1 MAILDPIQISAA
13 LSDVVTIHGSLS
25 EDFVAH
31 ELVDSE
37 GNQIVDSNDNILIAL
52 TVPPS
57 VHGIL
62 SDVAALESELA
73 IIDTIRGTMAAQETV
88 RGDISIPS
96 SVGGDPYEGSYSV
109 TPSTETQVLNT
120 QYKTMS
126 QNVTINPIP
135 SNYGLITWNGS
146 TITVS

>member
-13 LSDVVTIHGSLS
+13 LADVVSIHGTLS

-52 TVPPS
+52 TVPPNVNGTLS
-57 VHGIL
+57 VVE
-62 SDVAALESELA
+62 SLESEMA
-73 IIDTIRGTMAAQETV
+73 IIDTIRGTMSSQETV
-88 RGDISIPS
+88 RGDITIPS
-96 SVGGDPYEGSYSV
+96 SVGGDPYEGNYSV
-109 TPSTETQVLNT
+109 TPSAEVQVLNT